1 MLSGSNATPGKACG
15 AILFARQEAS
25 RLPTR
30 YISTEHLWLALMRE
44 EVLLGIRLRNQRGSA
59 EGLRQELDR
68 GIETT
73 RQPIPTSR
81 DLPLSREA

>member
-1 MLSGSNATPGKACG
+1 
-15 AILFARQEAS
+15 
-25 RLPTR
+25 
-30 YISTEHLWLALMRE
+30 MRE
-44 EVLLGIRLRNQRGSA
+44 DVLLGIKLINQRGSA

-73 RQPIPTSR
+73 RRPIPTSR